1 MERPGKGS
9 RDENY
14 SISSVGET
22 GMENIQVMKTKKQ
35 KPTKDL
41 IIEDSRHNSGIIVMK
56 AILYKG
62 RKTKRLR
69 L

>member
-1 MERPGKGS
+1 
-9 RDENY
+9 
-14 SISSVGET
+14 
-22 GMENIQVMKTKKQ
+22 MENIQVMKTKKQ